1 MRKAII
7 LSALILTG
15 CDQQQPVRTYTD
27 DQGVKHEVVREGGGF
42 GEHLAQA
49 AVAGAVGGAAAGAG
63 HRAADHAMNKFQ
75 DRRSNHRSPR
85 TYRATPVRR
94 R

>member
-1 MRKAII
+1 MKRI
-7 LSALILTG
+7 LLLTLILTG

-63 HRAADHAMNKFQ
+63 HRMADHVINKWQ
-75 DRRSNHRSPR
+75 DRKASRGRSRRVYSGS
-85 TYRATPVRR
+85 ARR

>member
-1 MRKAII
+1 
-7 LSALILTG
+7 
-15 CDQQQPVRTYTD
+15 
-27 DQGVKHEVVREGGGF
+27 VKHEVVREGGGL

-63 HRAADHAMNKFQ
+63 HRVADHAINKFQ
-75 DRRSNHRSPR
+75 DRRASPRRPR
-85 TYRATPVRR
+85 TYRATPTRR